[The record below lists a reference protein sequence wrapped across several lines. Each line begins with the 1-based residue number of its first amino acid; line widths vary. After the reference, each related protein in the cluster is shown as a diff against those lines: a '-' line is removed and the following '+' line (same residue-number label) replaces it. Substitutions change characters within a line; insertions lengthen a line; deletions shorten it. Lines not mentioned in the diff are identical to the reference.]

1 MDTAIRNATNTH
13 WNLLKHLDDNTKID
27 LIMMLSL
34 SLKHRETEDSFSAK
48 RFYGCWGDDGMSAE
62 EFVDELKNLRSF
74 NKDIIEL

>member
-1 MDTAIRNATNTH
+1 
-13 WNLLKHLDDNTKID
+13 
-27 LIMMLSL
+27 MMLSL